1 MNLHTTANAGVGLA
15 SVSVGYLFGIIWAV
29 LFFMMLVALIVAL
42 SHFVPRKTG

>member
-15 SVSVGYLFGIIWAV
+15 SVSVGYLFGIIWAI
-29 LFFMMLVALIVAL
+29 LFFMMLVALIAAL